1 MKTRTLREP
10 PCGKPVMMRR
20 VSLLANGKLQQDE
33 SGGRY
38 RSNWVADDVVASIWS
53 EADKTELAGVLR
65 RSDQRQA
72 AEGEA
77 CAHHDGAET
86 LFATVHATAVRA
98 AHLVERAPRDRGR
111 ARTCLKCKDN
121 TEGGGYECALPP
133 PALTAS
139 EHARLGRELCSLRL
153 AILSEGWLLPPL
165 ARGVSGKGITEERRR
180 LLLHLSLQRQPPSKA
195 EVDVAT
201 EPVVEDGGHRLRP
214 QGDRRDAAR

>member
-1 MKTRTLREP
+1 M
-10 PCGKPVMMRR
+10 
-20 VSLLANGKLQQDE
+20 
-33 SGGRY
+33 
-38 RSNWVADDVVASIWS
+38 
-53 EADKTELAGVLR
+53 
-65 RSDQRQA
+65 
-72 AEGEA
+72 
-77 CAHHDGAET
+77 
-86 LFATVHATAVRA
+86 
-98 AHLVERAPRDRGR
+98 
-111 ARTCLKCKDN
+111 KCKDN

-201 EPVVEDGGHRLRP
+201 VPVVEMVVTGYDPKAIVVTPL
-214 QGDRRDAAR
+214 DDSVDLAARSPSGGRARSAPTERCR